1 MSLNETQYKSL
12 VDDMRASRFETENL
26 PETVLVEMFV
36 TMGCILRLVESEP
49 ARFRETSEE
58 NSPPGSLF
66 VLGHSLEDLNR
77 ALLVWQ
83 NYTRSR
89 NRNTGARGTTKKYN
103 FTSIPP
109 AS

>member
-26 PETVLVEMFV
+26 PETVPVEMFV

-77 ALLVWQ
+77 AH
-83 NYTRSR
+83 
-89 NRNTGARGTTKKYN
+89 
-103 FTSIPP
+103 
-109 AS
+109 